1 MNNYVCIFDMLTLD
15 TSKAVKITHILIV
28 TTNYWPEPTGIAVYT
43 TDLAEALKKDNNK
56 VTVLTSLPHYPWW
69 KVPKE
74 FAHLGEGVTSHNG
87 VEVIRA
93 KHLVPQKMNA
103 LLRMRLEISLWWNL
117 KRVAKRF
124 KNNGF
129 DAVIACIPT
138 VAAGVIGN
146 RIAKR
151 LGAPFGL
158 IVQDLSG
165 AGAKQSGLRGGA
177 LISKIAHL
185 VEGSALHSANSLVVI
200 SPAMGD
206 VIVGLGVE
214 SKKVNQ
220 ILNYSARTI
229 DLVDKVTARKRFGWT
244 DGDFVVMHTGN
255 MGAKQD
261 LENVVKAAEALGQNS
276 VIKIYL
282 IGHGNQ
288 ENSLNQKCAGKKN
301 ISVMA
306 AVSDD
311 DYSSL
316 LSAADLLLVNERS
329 TQMEMSLPSKLTSY
343 LYSERPVLAAVPRG
357 GATWKF
363 LDGVAEL
370 VEAADPK
377 ALAKKIKDLSRNQIR
392 LDELARL
399 GSEFA
404 KKHFDPEVGRA
415 KYRQWVEDLIQNK

>member
-1 MNNYVCIFDMLTLD
+1 MKNRALFVNSNF
-15 TSKAVKITHILIV
+15 
-28 TTNYWPEPTGIAVYT
+28 WPEPTGIAIYT
-43 TDLAEALKKDNNK
+43 TDLAETLRATGDQ
-56 VTVLTSLPHYPWW
+56 VSVLTGLPHYPWW

-93 KHLVPQKMNA
+93 KHLVPPKMNA
-103 LLRMRLEISLWWNL
+103 LLRMRFEFSLWWNL
-117 KRVAKRF
+117 KRVSKRF
-124 KNNGF
+124 KNNEF
-129 DAVIACIPT
+129 DVVIACMPT

-146 RIAKR
+146 KIAKR
-151 LGAPFGL
+151 LGVPFGL

-165 AGAKQSGLRGGA
+165 AGAKQSGLHGGT
-177 LISKIAHL
+177 LISRIAHL
-185 VEGSALHSANSLVVI
+185 VEGRALHGADSLVVI

-206 VIVGLGVE
+206 VVIGLGVE
-214 SKKVNQ
+214 PKSVSQ
-220 ILNYSARTI
+220 ILNYSARSI
-229 DLVDKVTARKRFGWT
+229 DPVDKATARKKFHLNE
-244 DGDFVVMHTGN
+244 DEFIVIHTGN

-261 LENVVKAAEALGQNS
+261 LENVVKAADALGHNS

-288 ENSLNQKCAGKKN
+288 EKTLKQLCAGRKN

-306 AVSDD
+306 AVSDE
-311 DYSSL
+311 DYSAL

-343 LYSERPVLAAVPRG
+343 LYSERPVLASVPRG

-377 ALAKKIKDLSRNQIR
+377 ALAKKMKDLSNNQIR
-392 LDELARL
+392 LDELAKL

-404 KKHFDPEVGRA
+404 KKHLNPEVGRA
-415 KYRQWVEDLIQNK
+415 KYLRWVEDLINPNKD